1 MRERVLEMSL
11 AECVDFFAGVK
22 YKLYSIDH
30 DAQDEKPGKVRVE
43 IPRYQDE
50 SYFVDLPYANDEQL
64 REIESRLRQ
73 ADFVK
78 QTIRLRSS
86 F

>member
-1 MRERVLEMSL
+1 MSL
-11 AECVDFFAGVK
+11 AGCLDFFAGIK

-30 DAQDEKPGKVRVE
+30 DAQDEKRGIIKVE

-50 SYFVDLPYANDEQL
+50 SYLVELAFANDEQL
-64 REIESRLRQ
+64 RETESRLRQ

-78 QTIRLRSS
+78 QTIRVRSS